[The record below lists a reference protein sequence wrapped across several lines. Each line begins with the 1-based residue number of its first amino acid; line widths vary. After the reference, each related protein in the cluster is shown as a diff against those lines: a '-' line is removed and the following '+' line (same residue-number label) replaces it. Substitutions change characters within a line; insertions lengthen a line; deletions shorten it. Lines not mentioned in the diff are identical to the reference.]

1 MAAGAFCDEAAS
13 KDLFSLNY
21 SFGGCGLGSHKNLY
35 KKFLRRMVRKV
46 FYEAYFDRDKAE
58 FVALNNYP
66 ILNIEQGDVLKT
78 PIYIHPSLSR
88 LQL

>member
-1 MAAGAFCDEAAS
+1 
-13 KDLFSLNY
+13 
-21 SFGGCGLGSHKNLY
+21 
-35 KKFLRRMVRKV
+35 MVRKV

-58 FVALNNYP
+58 FVALNSYP
-66 ILNIEQGDVLKT
+66 ILNIEQGDVLKN